1 MRTRFYN
8 RRFSTRL
15 ISGFFILILLTTLS
29 AGLPAYWLTRAQLE
43 RQVWSHLAGTQQ
55 ATQSLLQAE
64 RSRLADLTEL
74 LAERPTLKQLI
85 QAGNPVALKSYLTT
99 FQIQSA
105 LDLLVL
111 CDPTDQPVIDNQA
124 LGLCPTYGEAQFVLI
139 DDQPAL
145 LVSRYVQQEPLGD
158 RLGLVVTGI
167 RLDKGFLERLAN
179 DTGAGQSLLLPNDTR
194 LSSSLAGTV
203 TFATTVPPQAENQQ
217 RRMLDVN
224 GQRYYAI
231 QSSLPGPDGLPLL
244 ITEAALPVDDLIATE
259 NQALT
264 ILAASTGLVV
274 IVGLI
279 LAVWYVRQVTA
290 PLQALTGVARR
301 ISAGELMAEIPT
313 FPDPIEIST
322 LARALQRSQAS
333 MLAALAERSQARDWL
348 NNLIQSIVEG
358 VVTFDQQGRI
368 TFLSQGAEVLLGQD
382 SATALGRS
390 INDLLP
396 LTEGDDGQFSD
407 HIPAPG
413 GKSQIGVLTHDN
425 KPVVLSITGAQQIPP
440 NGETPQ
446 VALVLRDVTQEE
458 TARRL
463 HSYFLANI
471 SHEFLTPLS
480 TLNAAVELLMHEAET
495 MSPTEIR
502 ELLKPTYLS
511 LLGLQTLIDN
521 LLQSS
526 RIEAGQFTLKRQPV
540 DLNQIIAGA
549 LAIVQPLFERRRHPG
564 RGRLDD
570 LSPGDPATVI
580 TAATERSLARLCP
593 RHR

>member
-1 MRTRFYN
+1 
-8 RRFSTRL
+8 
-15 ISGFFILILLTTLS
+15 
-29 AGLPAYWLTRAQLE
+29 
-43 RQVWSHLAGTQQ
+43 
-55 ATQSLLQAE
+55 
-64 RSRLADLTEL
+64 
-74 LAERPTLKQLI
+74 
-85 QAGNPVALKSYLTT
+85 
-99 FQIQSA
+99 
-105 LDLLVL
+105 
-111 CDPTDQPVIDNQA
+111 
-124 LGLCPTYGEAQFVLI
+124 
-139 DDQPAL
+139 
-145 LVSRYVQQEPLGD
+145 
-158 RLGLVVTGI
+158 
-167 RLDKGFLERLAN
+167 
-179 DTGAGQSLLLPNDTR
+179 
-194 LSSSLAGTV
+194 
-203 TFATTVPPQAENQQ
+203 
-217 RRMLDVN
+217 
-224 GQRYYAI
+224 
-231 QSSLPGPDGLPLL
+231 
-244 ITEAALPVDDLIATE
+244 
-259 NQALT
+259 
-264 ILAASTGLVV
+264 
-274 IVGLI
+274 
-279 LAVWYVRQVTA
+279 
-290 PLQALTGVARR
+290 
-301 ISAGELMAEIPT
+301 MAEIPT

-425 KPVVLSITGAQQIPP
+425 KPVVLSITGAQLIPP

-549 LAIVQPLFERRRHPG
+549 LAIVQPLFERRRQTFAVSEPAEPVVLSADPTRLTQVLINLLSNAGKYSPPNQAIDLRIERRGDRLRLAVADRGSGIAPG
-564 RGRLDD
+564 ERANLFRRFIQMHSAEHEQYGIGLGLYVVKTTVEAHGGQVGSDD
-570 LSPGDPATVI
+570 RPGGGSIFWLELPLTVN
-580 TAATERSLARLCP
+580 EEDV
-593 RHR
+593 